1 MFDEVY
7 QGPVCLQER
16 ERASFIVQFLFEYFL
31 KHVEAMPEFYVQT
44 AEAEGKERAVADYIS
59 GMTDNYC
66 VELFKDLTIPR
77 SFIHENPVL

>member
-7 QGPVCLQER
+7 QGKVCSQER

-31 KHVEAMPEFYVQT
+31 KHVDAMPEFYVQI
-44 AEAEGKERAVADYIS
+44 ADEEGTERAVADYIS

-77 SFIHENPVL
+77 SFIHEKTVL